1 LEFAQI
7 DHSVVESFG
16 AEGRMCITARV
27 YPEHAET
34 SNSHMF
40 VFNNGTGTVEV
51 SKLEAWE
58 LAAATVNA
66 VGDDGL
72 VVSQSKDESESY

>member
-1 LEFAQI
+1 M
-7 DHSVVESFG
+7 VESFG
-16 AEGRMCITARV
+16 ADGRMCITARV

-40 VFNNGTGTVEV
+40 VFNNGSGTVEV

-58 LAAATVNA
+58 LAAATVNS
-66 VGDDGL
+66 VGGNDSL
-72 VVSQSKDESESY
+72 VMSESNNQSESY